1 MTLDIAKIIAMAE
14 AEIMASIL
22 WHYHALL
29 HQTKDISPPT
39 VTAAHFQEK
48 IQISEQHIAKYHKN
62 CPTKGKRRFILLPM
76 LNLLLNKI
84 KKQISRKARRPS
96 PRNLCSSQHF
106 RDAPKKS
113 ILAVSSRTTS
123 LVRTAKESKGS
134 GPSFGSDYQYS
145 SVHPYSSHHYPPCHR
160 ITNPEPSPKPSTSS
174 TYPKDHHTNNQ
185 CVIKSLHQPVL
196 FATAHSSDYSGS
208 NRGLEEDSTKLTLV
222 VRRHRHKRNH
232 ESNIVNLSSSVLTL
246 VTFPSFIWVCHLSPP
261 ISSLFPN

>member
-1 MTLDIAKIIAMAE
+1 MAE

-39 VTAAHFQEK
+39 VMAAHFQEK

-106 RDAPKKS
+106 RDAPKNLFWQSHLERPPWLGLPRRVRDQVPPLDQTINIHQS
-113 ILAVSSRTTS
+113 IPTHPTTTHPAIGLPTLNPALNPLPPPPTLRTTIPTTNVSSNLFTNQFSSQQLTHLITQVVTEVLKRT
-123 LVRTAKESKGS
+123 L
-134 GPSFGSDYQYS
+134 PN
-145 SVHPYSSHHYPPCHR
+145 SH
-160 ITNPEPSPKPSTSS
+160 
-174 TYPKDHHTNNQ
+174 
-185 CVIKSLHQPVL
+185 
-196 FATAHSSDYSGS
+196 
-208 NRGLEEDSTKLTLV
+208 
-222 VRRHRHKRNH
+222 
-232 ESNIVNLSSSVLTL
+232 
-246 VTFPSFIWVCHLSPP
+246 
-261 ISSLFPN
+261 